1 MTITDGTNTYSTQY
15 EDVSGVPVVNGNLD
29 ITIGGNAKS
38 QADSM
43 YLKITS
49 VFIISDTDYI
59 SLFLP
64 IINNFAARKYYT
76 PTYALVGKST
86 AAELEV
92 AIEGQPEIIE
102 TADRAGVTT
111 YFVKLTMHEVLY
123 GAA

>member
-1 MTITDGTNTYSTQY
+1 MILTDGTNTYTTNI
-15 EDVSGVPVVNGNLD
+15 EDVSAAPVVNGNLD

-38 QADSM
+38 QSDSM

-49 VFIISDTDYI
+49 VFLISEADYI
-59 SLFLP
+59 SLFMP
-64 IINNFAARKYYT
+64 IINNFSARKYYT
-76 PTYALVGKST
+76 PTYTLVGKST

-92 AIEGQPEIIE
+92 AIEGQPEIIDI
-102 TADRAGVTT
+102 ADRAEVTT